1 MRRLLLLCVTTLAFL
16 LSGCASKEVNPAS
29 FNTSVNLLQAG
40 EISVYD
46 TKKDAILFYTYA
58 QENGKLIESSS
69 GKLLPFRV
77 LFMDL
82 WVTGLGHDLRRLTD
96 NHAETIKDALMY
108 AAEQKGMQ
116 PLHINQKEFIIDT
129 KFAHDMVDAINA
141 YEEKMKRYDR
151 DRRVPP
157 LKDL

>member
-1 MRRLLLLCVTTLAFL
+1 MSRFFGIILLGTLFFFA
-16 LSGCASKEVNPAS
+16 GCASKEVNPAS

-46 TKKDAILFYTYA
+46 TKKDAILFYTYT
-58 QENGKLIESSS
+58 QENGKLIENSS